1 MSWTSIEDRVGQK
14 FNMLTVLAVHS
25 KGFRTTEGRYVQAR
39 LLCRCDCGTVKD
51 IPAGAVT
58 GGCTKSCGC
67 LDRDILVARNT
78 THGMSSL
85 PEYKL
90 WKDMR
95 ARCNNPS
102 NKFYFRYGGRG
113 ISVSPEWQ
121 SSFENFYKD
130 MGPRPARRMSI
141 ERIENDGHYCK
152 SNCKWAT
159 PIEQANNRSS
169 TRLVTY
175 KGSTQSLS
183 AWCRELNINLSTV
196 TGRLDVHGW
205 SVEDAFG
212 TPTRKGFVERNKT
225 KNAVAPVD
233 EGIL

>member
-58 GGCTKSCGC
+58 GGYTKSCGC

-130 MGPRPARRMSI
+130 MGR
-141 ERIENDGHYCK
+141 DL
-152 SNCKWAT
+152 
-159 PIEQANNRSS
+159 
-169 TRLVTY
+169 LVVC
-175 KGSTQSLS
+175 L
-183 AWCRELNINLSTV
+183 
-196 TGRLDVHGW
+196 
-205 SVEDAFG
+205 
-212 TPTRKGFVERNKT
+212 
-225 KNAVAPVD
+225 
-233 EGIL
+233 